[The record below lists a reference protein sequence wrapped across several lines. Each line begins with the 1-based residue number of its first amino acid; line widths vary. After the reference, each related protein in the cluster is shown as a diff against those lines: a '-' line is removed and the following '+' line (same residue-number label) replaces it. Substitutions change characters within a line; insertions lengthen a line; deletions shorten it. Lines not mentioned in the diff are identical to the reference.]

1 MKGYGIMMLLR
12 FIINAVVWF
21 FALLQFDRWV
31 KPKPKGKRIALTIL
45 LVAVFA
51 VWFYAEWLMG
61 ETT

>member
-1 MKGYGIMMLLR
+1 MLLR

-21 FALLQFDRWV
+21 FAVMQFDRWV
-31 KPKPKGKRIALTIL
+31 KPKPKGKRIVLTIL